1 MTAENNLGRRK
12 SEQGYML
19 IAMMLFLTLLL
30 IAAAAV
36 APELA
41 MQVKRDREE
50 EMIHRGVQY
59 SRAIRNYVKKNGRY
73 PTRLEDLE
81 NTNNIRYLRKRFKDP
96 VNGKDF
102 KLLHLGDVQLT
113 GGAGIVGAGAVGQN
127 GLIQQVQGQGGQIS
141 KGGLNGGFGSGGL
154 SGGLNGGLNGTP
166 GRGVSG
172 PLSPATPPTEG
183 EGTTPADKSPSNG
196 ATGTADSGTN
206 GSATVADPSN
216 PSSAST
222 TSGTSNSPN
231 GGPNGNGPT
240 GNNGQVFGGGPIVGV
255 ASTSKDKTIRIF
267 NKKDHYNDWQFI
279 YDPSSDRGGLLTTPA
294 QPSLQNNVNGQTG
307 QPGRN
312 GQPGQTNSPFGQP
325 GQSNSPFG
333 SGNNPGLNQNQ
344 SQNQNQQQLAP
355 SFPPDQ
361 QPQP

>member
-1 MTAENNLGRRK
+1 
-12 SEQGYML
+12 
-19 IAMMLFLTLLL
+19 
-30 IAAAAV
+30 
-36 APELA
+36 

-50 EMIHRGVQY
+50 EMVHRGVQY

-96 VNGKDF
+96 VSGKDF

-141 KGGLNGGFGSGGL
+141 QGGLNGGFGNGGL
-154 SGGLNGGLNGTP
+154 SGGLNGGLNSGLNGGLSGGT

-183 EGTTPADKSPSNG
+183 DGTTSSDKSPSTS
-196 ATGTADSGTN
+196 APGTTDSGTN
-206 GSATVADPSN
+206 GSATGADPSN
-216 PSSAST
+216 PN
-222 TSGTSNSPN
+222 SGTPTPGNANSPN
-231 GGPNGNGPT
+231 GGPNTNGPT

-294 QPSLQNNVNGQTG
+294 QPSLQNNVNGQAGQQPGQNG
-307 QPGRN
+307 QPGLN
-312 GQPGQTNSPFGQP
+312 GQPGQSNSPFGQP

-333 SGNNPGLNQNQ
+333 SGNNPG
-344 SQNQNQQQLAP
+344 QNQNQNQNQNQLAP

-361 QPQP
+361 PPQP